1 VILRRAGGRIAPTCE
16 AGPAAPARF
25 GASLRTIERPVYSD
39 GRRRPAPTLKEDDVS
54 LKTIDEI
61 LDFAIANE
69 EKAAA
74 MYYDLADKVERP
86 GMREAFLHFAKE
98 EEGHK
103 ARLLKVKEGE
113 IPAVAEERIADL
125 GITEQLVDAEV
136 APNMTYQEALVFAM
150 KAEKSAFTLYTRLAE
165 MTDDSDLQKIFQGL
179 AQEEAKH
186 KLRFEMEYDDEVL
199 DGV

>member
-1 VILRRAGGRIAPTCE
+1 M
-16 AGPAAPARF
+16 
-25 GASLRTIERPVYSD
+25 
-39 GRRRPAPTLKEDDVS
+39 S

-74 MYYDLADKVERP
+74 LYYDLADKVERP

-113 IPAVAEERIADL
+113 LPTVAEEKVADL
-125 GITEQLVDAEV
+125 GITELLVDAEV
-136 APNMTYQEALVFAM
+136 APNMTYQEALIFAM

-165 MTDDSDLQKIFQGL
+165 MTNDAEFQNVFQSL
-179 AQEEAKH
+179 AQQEAKH
-186 KLRFEMEYDDEVL
+186 KLRFEIEYDDQVL